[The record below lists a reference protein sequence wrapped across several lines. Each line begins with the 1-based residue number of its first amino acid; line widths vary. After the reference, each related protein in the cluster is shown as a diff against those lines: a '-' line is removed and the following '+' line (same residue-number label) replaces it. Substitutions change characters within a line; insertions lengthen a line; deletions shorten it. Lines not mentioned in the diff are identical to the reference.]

1 MPKYGTQCK
10 RRSLKYGAK
19 FEQKCWQ
26 MMPSC
31 CWVCHGRFHCIL
43 PKEHSGTFYA
53 LPLGLYKG
61 MSTST
66 QGQQDIVTHKFR
78 VGATFRNEN
87 NSLWNV
93 FIQWCFLLG
102 MTGLNTQR
110 KFLGR
115 EQDSRERER
124 ERERVAANR
133 SGINLAIGENI
144 YDGYRR
150 IILDH

>member
-1 MPKYGTQCK
+1 
-10 RRSLKYGAK
+10 
-19 FEQKCWQ
+19 
-26 MMPSC
+26 
-31 CWVCHGRFHCIL
+31 
-43 PKEHSGTFYA
+43 
-53 LPLGLYKG
+53 
-61 MSTST
+61 
-66 QGQQDIVTHKFR
+66 
-78 VGATFRNEN
+78 
-87 NSLWNV
+87 
-93 FIQWCFLLG
+93 